1 MNNLDRLVREL
12 QGKKVPK
19 STSEDKIVPVSRLNE
34 EQLDEALKDMISK
47 AKKWLQSVGQKIQ
60 SKLKGAKLFLQK
72 VGQKI
77 LPMYRQGKEVIGVV
91 DPKTGKSVMKA
102 TTKGF
107 HRTVLLNHKLIANES
122 KDILGKLISE
132 IKSKSD
138 IEKITSRE
146 IDDIGQAAQDVED
159 APDDA
164 LDYVNEA
171 RVDFDDLYQI
181 LDDTAFGLKY
191 RTSYKQDVPSLLLMG
206 PPGAAKTSVIKQ
218 FAKNRG
224 MKLKILEISSLYK
237 EILGGFPIV
246 QKVLKPGAA
255 VDLSDDE
262 KTKLGEEYKDLEV
275 KIKSSD
281 ILPPSGDSNPWVLF
295 LDEFNR
301 DSDKMGAAMNLVL
314 TGNIGTSYYL
324 PLKTIVVAS
333 GNLGED
339 IDGVNVADMD
349 AATWDRFNRKTLL
362 TYDWIAR
369 AKFGEGDDEF
379 GGDEDEE
386 QGSEKVDK
394 EYFEKVT
401 KTKMGGDPSI
411 VKNFMLRTTKEEGQ
425 DDWTINLKQF
435 NPDAPSTRITPRT
448 LSKLSRNMKVAA
460 LKDWEE
466 DNLVGSHDKEWYEK
480 EAKKK
485 KFPSA
490 PAYYLHVN
498 QLHPRYFREIARTTF
513 GPDAGDTITQMF
525 TQFQKTK
532 QETTTMSVEDVVLKW
547 TAIREDGEKKIPSQ
561 IKNEFAMRLPVF
573 LDNIGTKAKIN
584 KMIKDAGIDLS
595 EYDFE
600 KGDEH
605 IWAAVNIHNFIKDS
619 GLGLDL
625 ATGVAKELA
634 ELRAPTQSDGEDDDK
649 KKKPVKKKPVKKE
662 LLDDILAYLIDESDI
677 FNEAW
682 NTVADALE
690 SDFGGTSEFK
700 KAQSFARKGNLLTG
714 PPPSYITSR
723 LDGQDLYNYLLIT
736 NMQQQ
741 EKTILDRVTLGEEKD
756 KVEEAMRNL
765 FKKMV

>member
-1 MNNLDRLVREL
+1 MNYLDLLTEELSNDNL
-12 QGKKVPK
+12 QK
-19 STSEDKIVPVSRLNE
+19 STYKDKVVSTKSLDE
-34 EQLDEALKDMISK
+34 SQLDEGVKDMLSK
-47 AKKWLQSVGQKIQ
+47 ARAWLKTAADKIQ
-60 SKLKGAKLFLQK
+60 QRFQGAKINLKK
-72 VGQKI
+72 VGDKI
-77 LPMYRQGKEVIGVV
+77 LPFFKKGKEEGLI
-91 DPKTGKSVMKA
+91 DPKTNKSVLKY
-102 TTKGF
+102 TRSGN
-107 HRTVLLNHKLIANES
+107 RSTVLINTRLVNES
-122 KDILGKLISE
+122 KSTFGRLLVELKA
-132 IKSKSD
+132 KAD
-138 IEKITSRE
+138 IEKITTKE
-146 IDDIGQAAQDVED
+146 IDDIGQQAQDIED

-171 RVDFDDLYQI
+171 RVDFDDLIQI

-255 VDLSDDE
+255 VDLSDEE
-262 KTKLGEEYKDLEV
+262 KSKLGDEYKDLEV

-281 ILPPSGDSNPWVLF
+281 ILPPSGDPNPWILF

-314 TGNIGTSYYL
+314 TGNIGTSYFL

-369 AKFGEGDDEF
+369 TKFGEEDDDFGPQEDDDE
-379 GGDEDEE
+379 EE
-386 QGSEKVDK
+386 KIDK
-394 EYFEKVT
+394 EYFEKADRV
-401 KTKMGGDPSI
+401 KMGGDPAVI
-411 VKNFMLRTTKEEGQ
+411 KNFMLRTTREKGQ

-435 NPDAPSTRITPRT
+435 NPDAPDTRITPRT
-448 LSKLSRNMKVAA
+448 LSKLSRNMKAAA
-460 LKDWEE
+460 LKDWSE
-466 DNLVGSHDKEWYEK
+466 DNLVGDKKKDWYEK

-485 KFPSA
+485 DFPSG

-498 QLHPRYFREIARTTF
+498 QLNPRYFRDIMRTSL
-513 GPDAGDTITQMF
+513 GPEAGDTITDMF
-525 TQFQKTK
+525 QKLQKTK
-532 QETTTMSVEDVVLKW
+532 QEATTMSVEDILTKW
-547 TAIREDGEKKIPSQ
+547 TSIREDGKKKIPSQ

-573 LDNIGTKAKIN
+573 LDNVSTKAKFS
-584 KMIKDAGIDLS
+584 KMVKDAGVDLS
-595 EYDFE
+595 EFDID

-605 IWAAVNIHNFIKDS
+605 IWAAINIHNFIKDS
-619 GLGLDL
+619 GLGIDL

-634 ELRAPTQSDGEDDDK
+634 ELRKPTQAKEDDDS
-649 KKKPVKKKPVKKE
+649 KKKPVRKD
-662 LLDDILAYLIDESDI
+662 LLDDVLGYLIDASDI
-677 FNEAW
+677 FSEAW
-682 NTVADALE
+682 QTVADALE
-690 SDFGGTSEFK
+690 SDFSGTKEFK
-700 KAQSFARKGNLLTG
+700 RAQSFARKGQLLTG
-714 PPPSYITSR
+714 SPPSYITDR
-723 LDGQDLYNYLLIT
+723 LSGKNLYNYLFIT

-741 EKTILDRVTLGEEKD
+741 QQNILDRVKLEKEKD
-756 KVEEAMRNL
+756 KVEEAMRIL
-765 FKKMV
+765 FKKMVE